1 MEREGDGQI
10 VERPP
15 GVALRAFVDCYW
27 TREPV
32 PEGGPETHRV
42 LPDGCIDIIFGFPAP
57 SVRSAQGS
65 NVGPAFVVGPMT
77 RPLVVP
83 STHHLGFLG
92 VRFRP
97 GAAHAFLG
105 VPAAEITDQR
115 LPLDDLWPGSERLL
129 EELTAAPDDASRQ
142 AVVDRALLA
151 RRAAHG
157 RARDVDHAVRLIFE
171 SGGRSR
177 VAEIS
182 REVGVTRQQLAR
194 RFAQHVGITPKTLCR
209 IVRARSVIARAQPG
223 SAVTWSALA
232 YDAGYFD
239 QSHMVAEFVELTG
252 LTPEEWLAAG

>member
-1 MEREGDGQI
+1 MKREGDGRL
-10 VERPP
+10 VEHPP
-15 GVALRAFVDCYW
+15 GVALRAFVECYW
-27 TREPV
+27 TRQPV
-32 PEGGPETHRV
+32 GDGGPDSHRV
-42 LPDGCIDIIFGFPAP
+42 LPDGCIDIIFGFPA
-57 SVRSAQGS
+57 SSARPTHGS
-65 NVGPAFVVGPMT
+65 DVGPALVVGPMT

-83 STHHLGFLG
+83 STHRLGFLG

-115 LPLDDLWPGSERLL
+115 LPLDELWPGSERLL
-129 EELTAAPDDASRQ
+129 EELTAAPDDVSRQ
-142 AVVDRALLA
+142 LVVERALLE

-157 RARDVDHAVRLIFE
+157 RARDVEHAVRLIFE
-171 SGGRSR
+171 SGGRGR
-177 VAEIS
+177 VEEIS
-182 REVGVTRQQLAR
+182 REVGVTRQHLAR

-209 IVRARSVIARAQPG
+209 IVRARSVIARAHPG
-223 SAVTWSALA
+223 GAVKWSALA